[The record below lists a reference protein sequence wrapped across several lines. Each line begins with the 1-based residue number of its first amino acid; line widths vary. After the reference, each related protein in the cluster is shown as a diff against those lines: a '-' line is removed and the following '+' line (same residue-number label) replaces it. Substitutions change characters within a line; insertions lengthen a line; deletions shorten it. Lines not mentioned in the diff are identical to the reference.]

1 MFQGMYFE
9 THPSGASIALTILTS
24 GYFPLHEDPA
34 RRIHYPHPFSEFES
48 HHETPSPKAQGNAPG
63 TPDTPSL
70 ALNADPAEAAPENPS
85 GTLVTSYVPSG
96 FHSSGTLP
104 MGKYYPSN
112 YEKRSHVHTPT
123 PNPPKVAKSSS
134 QVPTY
139 GGLQKARPEGDARQK
154 LQQYQRDM
162 VAQATL
168 AARKIMGGK
177 EESSL
182 STPGFPSQGM
192 PVSAP
197 ATADPSSPRLR
208 PLGSPGPVTPMELES
223 SAGSYLDK
231 GRGAAGG
238 SARDRERRPPMSP
251 GDRMRAETRSPVAT
265 PAF

>member
-1 MFQGMYFE
+1 M
-9 THPSGASIALTILTS
+9 LTTLTS
-24 GYFPLHEDPA
+24 GYFPLHEDPSK
-34 RRIHYPHPFSEFES
+34 RVRCPHPFSES
-48 HHETPSPKAQGNAPG
+48 PSQPGSPSPNGKGNAPG

-70 ALNADPAEAAPENPS
+70 ALNAEPAEAVPEKPS

-96 FHSSGTLP
+96 LHVSGSLP

-112 YEKRSHVHTPT
+112 YEKRSHVHKPT
-123 PNPPKVAKSSS
+123 PSSYKPAKSTS

-168 AARKIMGGK
+168 AARKVMGGGNQAP
-177 EESSL
+177 SL
-182 STPGFPSQGM
+182 AIPGLPSQGGI

-197 ATADPSSPRLR
+197 ATANPSSPRLR

-238 SARDRERRPPMSP
+238 SAARDRERRPAMSP
-251 GDRMRAETRSPVAT
+251 GNRIRAETRSPVAT

>member
-1 MFQGMYFE
+1 M
-9 THPSGASIALTILTS
+9 
-24 GYFPLHEDPA
+24 
-34 RRIHYPHPFSEFES
+34 RCPHPFNESES
-48 HHETPSPKAQGNAPG
+48 HQEATSPKGKGNASG

-70 ALNADPAEAAPENPS
+70 ALNAEPAEAVPEKPS

-96 FHSSGTLP
+96 LHVKGSLP

-112 YEKRSHVHTPT
+112 YEKRSHVHKPT
-123 PNPPKVAKSSS
+123 PPKAAKSSS

-139 GGLQKARPEGDARQK
+139 GGLQKSRPEGDARQK
-154 LQQYQRDM
+154 LLQYQRDM

-168 AARKIMGGK
+168 AARKVMGGNQ
-177 EESSL
+177 EPSL
-182 STPGFPSQGM
+182 SIPGLPSQDV

-197 ATADPSSPRLR
+197 ATVNPSSPRLR

-238 SARDRERRPPMSP
+238 SARDRECRPARSP
-251 GDRMRAETRSPVAT
+251 GGRMRAETRSPVAT